1 MRQAAAPVRPQTRVA
16 SAVVAIH
23 HYFGNAA
30 VLPKK
35 VRAPEHL
42 SRDKSIKYDMKEIR
56 RDQALLEKGILIRR
70 RSTRKYRGWLLK
82 ISHSSFS
89 KSRLPKVAL
98 TSSEAREGETPM
110 T

>member
-1 MRQAAAPVRPQTRVA
+1 MRQAAAPVRARTRVA
-16 SAVVAIH
+16 SAVVAVH

-42 SRDKSIKYDMKEIR
+42 SRDKSLKNDVIEIR
-56 RDQALLEKGILIRR
+56 RDQALLENGILIHR

-82 ISHSSFS
+82 ISHSSFFQNQDCQ
-89 KSRLPKVAL
+89 KLR
-98 TSSEAREGETPM
+98 
-110 T
+110 